1 MCTDFTNLNKA
12 CPKDYYS
19 LPCLGRK
26 NMDIYVDDMLVKSKK
41 LEDHLENLEESLGRL
56 KECRLR
62 INPEK
67 CSFRVTSGKFLGF
80 MISERGL

>member
-19 LPCLGRK
+19 LPCLGNLVDGSAGHE
-26 NMDIYVDDMLVKSKK
+26 NMEIYLDDMLFKSKK
-41 LEDHLENLEESLGRL
+41 RGDHLKNLEESLGRL

-67 CSFRVTSGKFLGF
+67 Y
-80 MISERGL
+80 